1 MLRRMEHVGPATTT
15 RETGVD
21 GGCGFRYRSAA
32 CAWGRD
38 PDRIVPVFAEMLSPG
53 RQQVLDVGCG
63 EGRNALWLAGAGIT
77 VHAVDIDAEAL
88 GRADQ
93 KWSTAGR
100 IRPECADIRTL
111 PLEPG
116 TYNGVLVCNVLQW
129 LPG

>member
-100 IRPECADIRTL
+100 IRLTFQRWKNSWATMPAIARAGKPARQPIR
-111 PLEPG
+111 
-116 TYNGVLVCNVLQW
+116 V
-129 LPG
+129 